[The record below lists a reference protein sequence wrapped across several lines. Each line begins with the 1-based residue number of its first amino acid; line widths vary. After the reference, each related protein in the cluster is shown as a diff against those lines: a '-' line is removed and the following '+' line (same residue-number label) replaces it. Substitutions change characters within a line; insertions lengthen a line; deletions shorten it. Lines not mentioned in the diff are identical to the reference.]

1 MERPSQLELSG
12 IHHVSNITAD
22 ARGNLDFYTRA
33 LGMRLVKKTVN
44 QDDTGVYHLF
54 YADGEGNPG
63 TDVTFFDIPQSGRNH
78 PGSGEV
84 NEIALRVSGSD
95 TLSWWQHRFTELG
108 IDHDDVAVRD
118 GRATLRFTDPEGQRL
133 ALVDDGSEGSAPI
146 PGGTPWPHAT
156 VPERYGIRGLS
167 AVTLSTAQPDATLH
181 VLVDLL
187 GFRLVAETNGIFT
200 LATGEGGPNGTVY
213 VEAAPTAARARLG
226 RGGVHHVAFR
236 VATFEAHEEW
246 QRFLSASGMGVTP
259 VIDRFYFRSI
269 YFREPGGV
277 LFELATDEPGFA
289 TDEPLDALG
298 ESLALPP
305 FLEAQRAAIE
315 ANLTPLDSSPAITTA
330 EYVPARSVAR
340 A

>member
-1 MERPSQLELSG
+1 MERPSNLELTG

-44 QDDTGVYHLF
+44 QDDTSVYHLF

-84 NEIALRVSGSD
+84 NEIALRVHGRDSII
-95 TLSWWQHRFTELG
+95 WWQDRFTHFG
-108 IDHDDVAVRD
+108 IDHSEVAVRD
-118 GRATLRFTDPEGQRL
+118 GRSVLRFTDPEGQRL
-133 ALVDDGSEGSAPI
+133 ALVDDGADAPI
-146 PGGTPWPHAT
+146 PGGTPWARAT
-156 VPERYGIRGLS
+156 VPQRFGIRGLS
-167 AVTLSTAQPDATLH
+167 SVTLSTAEPDATLY
-181 VLVDLL
+181 VLVNLL
-187 GFRLVAETNGIFT
+187 GFRLTAKDHSTFT
-200 LATGEGGPNGTVY
+200 LETGKGGPNGTVY
-213 VEAAPTAARARLG
+213 VEAAPMRAPARLG

-236 VATFEAHEEW
+236 VPTFETHEAW
-246 QRFLSASGMGVTP
+246 QRFLSEVGLAVTP

-289 TDEPLDALG
+289 TDESIDTLG

-305 FLEAQRAAIE
+305 FLEAQRTSIE

-330 EYVPARSVAR
+330 EYVPAQPVAGT
-340 A
+340 